1 MNNLYINMCMEIP
14 WDINTFI
21 DIVLDSMYIYDL
33 VDRIIDTAETLEHD
47 DIILA
52 IKSIIIDEVL
62 EDADDTNYYMK
73 KFISQYFQE
82 DINIGDIDRLDD
94 WVNDKV
100 LSELEGCLINRDWS
114 NLIDTVLKTY

>member
-1 MNNLYINMCMEIP
+1 MNNLYVNMCMEIP

-100 LSELEGCLINRDWS
+100 LSELEGCLVNRDWS
-114 NLIDTVLKTY
+114 DLIDTVLKTY

>member
-1 MNNLYINMCMEIP
+1 MNNLYVNMCMEIP

-94 WVNDKV
+94 WINDKV
-100 LSELEGCLINRDWS
+100 LSELEGNLVNRDWS
-114 NLIDTVLKTY
+114 DLIDTVLKTY

>member
-100 LSELEGCLINRDWS
+100 LSELEGCLVNRDWS
-114 NLIDTVLKTY
+114 DLIDTVLKTY